1 MLQNAR
7 RPDASTPG
15 RHLPQPNSCEEISIM
30 TNPII
35 ANSNGHLNRR
45 AVVAAGAL
53 GAAALLGAGTALAKV
68 GEDAELLELF
78 EDWKVALAD
87 CSGPDLDR
95 AHNHLRAIEQ
105 LIASTPAEGL
115 VGIGVQLG
123 VWEFVNNH
131 DDVAAD
137 QALAAYDA
145 VVRLTGRDFA
155 AEAEMI

>member
-1 MLQNAR
+1 
-7 RPDASTPG
+7 
-15 RHLPQPNSCEEISIM
+15 M

-53 GAAALLGAGTALAKV
+53 GAAALLGAGTAVAKV

-78 EDWKVALAD
+78 EDWK
-87 CSGPDLDR
+87 
-95 AHNHLRAIEQ
+95 
-105 LIASTPAEGL
+105 
-115 VGIGVQLG
+115 
-123 VWEFVNNH
+123 
-131 DDVAAD
+131 D